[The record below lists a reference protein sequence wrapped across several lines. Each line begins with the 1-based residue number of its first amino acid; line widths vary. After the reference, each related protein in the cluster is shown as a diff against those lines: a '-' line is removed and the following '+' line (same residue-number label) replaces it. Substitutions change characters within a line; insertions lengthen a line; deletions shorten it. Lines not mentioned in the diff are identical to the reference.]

1 VRHREPLLPTAWG
14 DAITRAAE
22 ESIGSCYSSSF
33 APSARRLCR
42 DPIGGNLQAF
52 QNTGG
57 VEIIGNRIDGN
68 LQYKANKPG
77 EEQGRGLFG

>member
-1 VRHREPLLPTAWG
+1 
-14 DAITRAAE
+14 
-22 ESIGSCYSSSF
+22 
-33 APSARRLCR
+33 
-42 DPIGGNLQAF
+42 
-52 QNTGG
+52 